1 MIKIVLKFN
10 MKEVLIITTAT
21 KEIIDKII
29 TTMQADAVIG
39 DLASITSY
47 FRNWNKEAEILV
59 TTFDHAK
66 MLLYLECL
74 DNPTHFEYNIY

>member
-10 MKEVLIITTAT
+10 MKKVLIITTTT
-21 KEIIDKII
+21 KETIDKIV

-39 DLASITSY
+39 DLESITAY
-47 FRNWNKEAEILV
+47 FHNWNEEAEILV

-74 DNPTHFEYNIY
+74 DNPKHFEYNIY

>member
-21 KEIIDKII
+21 KETIDKIV

-39 DLASITSY
+39 DLESITAY
-47 FRNWNKEAEILV
+47 FHNWNEEVEILV

-74 DNPTHFEYNIY
+74 DNPSHFEYTIY

>member
-1 MIKIVLKFN
+1 MIKIVLKLN
-10 MKEVLIITTAT
+10 MKEVLVITTAT
-21 KEIIDKII
+21 KETVDKIV

-39 DLASITSY
+39 DLESIPSY

-74 DNPTHFEYNIY
+74 DNPQHFEYNIY